1 MTVYQ
6 ITSLENGNKR
16 TPSTRVSP
24 FVSPAVSQVGCD
36 DHYKTL
42 HPTMTSYRRST
53 HVHYRF
59 GHDGGNGTARG
70 RSIGQINRKP

>member
-1 MTVYQ
+1 MTVCQ
-6 ITSLENGNKR
+6 IINLENGNRR

-24 FVSPAVSQVGCD
+24 FVSPAVSQVGYD

-59 GHDGGNGTARG
+59 GRDCGNGTARG
-70 RSIGQINRKP
+70 RSIGQISRKP